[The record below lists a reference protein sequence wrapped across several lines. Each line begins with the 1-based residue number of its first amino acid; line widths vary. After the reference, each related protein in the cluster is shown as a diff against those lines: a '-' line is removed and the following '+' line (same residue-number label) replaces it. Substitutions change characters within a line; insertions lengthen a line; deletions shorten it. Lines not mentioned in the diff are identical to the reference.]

1 MTVDVDRYWAEVPS
15 VEDEPA
21 SGRRHHLTGAVPSR
35 RTIFKTMG
43 VLGGALALNV
53 LSALP
58 GRNNSAHAA
67 VGTEYTHCAGFNNWA
82 GYNNNTKVC
91 VGGTYSRSY
100 CGSDGWF
107 LRSSGTC
114 YNSYAVKACGTGS
127 YAKRNAWRWT
137 HSGTPYR
144 CADGNVATCGGTY
157 FYICSWANP

>member
-15 VEDEPA
+15 VDDEPDNGKRA
-21 SGRRHHLTGAVPSR
+21 GLSWSMPSR
-35 RTIFKTMG
+35 RTIFKTVG

-58 GRNNSAHAA
+58 GRNNSAQAA
-67 VGTEYTHCAGFNNWA
+67 VGTEYTDCAGYGSWA
-82 GYNNNTKVC
+82 GYSDNTKVC

-114 YNSYAVKACGTGS
+114 YNSYATKACGAGS
-127 YAKRNAWRWT
+127 LSARNAWRWT
-137 HSGTPYR
+137 HSGKKYR
-144 CADGNVATCGGTY
+144 CADGYVATCGGTS
-157 FYICSWANP
+157 FYICSWAL